1 MLKTQEIIQVLILA
15 LLGIGALTVI
25 YQVSSFILANIT
37 WLGPLAIALAAAAG
51 GVYAYNRNQR

>member
-1 MLKTQEIIQVLILA
+1 MLKTPEIIQVLVLA

-25 YQVSSFILANIT
+25 YQVSSFILANIN

-51 GVYAYNRNQR
+51 GLYAYNRNQR